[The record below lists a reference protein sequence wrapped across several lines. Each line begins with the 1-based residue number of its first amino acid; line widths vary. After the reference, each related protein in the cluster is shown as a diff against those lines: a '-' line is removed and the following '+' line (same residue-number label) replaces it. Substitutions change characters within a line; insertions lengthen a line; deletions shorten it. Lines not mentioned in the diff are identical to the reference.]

1 MTDAHRARIQ
11 TLAMTTVLLL
21 IGLAAQILYPFYRPL
36 WATVILFAVFIA
48 LIWCDF
54 RHMILPDM
62 LTFPLIAAGLGWTI
76 WSGGSLPLAVAGGV
90 IGYLLVRLINVVWQA
105 RSGMDGMGLGD
116 GKLLAAAGTWLGA
129 LALPTTIMI
138 GSGVA
143 LLLVL
148 VVGGGRAP
156 NRNKRIAFGPFIAL
170 GFWACWVFP
179 IVPVI

>member
-1 MTDAHRARIQ
+1 MTDAHRARTQ
-11 TLAMTTVLLL
+11 TLAMATFLLL
-21 IGLAAQILYPFYRPL
+21 IGLAGQHLYPFYRPL
-36 WATVILFAVFIA
+36 WATAILFAVFTA
-48 LIWCDF
+48 LIWYDF

-62 LTFPLIAAGLGWTI
+62 ITFPLIAAGLGWTI
-76 WSGGSLPLAVAGGV
+76 WSGGSLPVAIVGGV
-90 IGYLLVRLINVVWQA
+90 VGYGLVRLINLIWQA

-129 LALPTTIMI
+129 FGLPATIMI
-138 GSGVA
+138 GSAVA

-148 VVGGGRAP
+148 LAGGGRAP

-179 IVPVI
+179 IVPVA